1 MELPKIINGKFIAS
15 EVLEKIKIQVH
26 DVKKY
31 NNFTPGLAVILIGDD
46 PASSV
51 YVRNKEKTSLSAG
64 MNSWVYKYPSEV
76 KEKEI
81 IDKINNLN
89 KNDEVDGILV
99 QLPFPKNSILSER
112 KIINF
117 IDPLKDVDG
126 LHTTNIGKLA
136 NGEDGLFPA
145 TPSGCMILIKKFY
158 DKLDGKKAVI
168 VGRSNL
174 VGKPIAAMLL
184 RENCTVTILHSKTK
198 NIKNECKNAD
208 ILIAAIGKPNF
219 IKGDWIKEDSI
230 VIDVGINRIIK
241 ENKNALTGDVDFD
254 AAKKYVKAITP
265 VPGGVGPMTI
275 ACLLINTFKAAHLRR
290 NLTEPSIN
298 F

>member
-117 IDPLKDVDG
+117 IDPL
-126 LHTTNIGKLA
+126 
-136 NGEDGLFPA
+136 
-145 TPSGCMILIKKFY
+145 
-158 DKLDGKKAVI
+158 
-168 VGRSNL
+168 
-174 VGKPIAAMLL
+174 
-184 RENCTVTILHSKTK
+184 
-198 NIKNECKNAD
+198 
-208 ILIAAIGKPNF
+208 
-219 IKGDWIKEDSI
+219 
-230 VIDVGINRIIK
+230 
-241 ENKNALTGDVDFD
+241 
-254 AAKKYVKAITP
+254 
-265 VPGGVGPMTI
+265 
-275 ACLLINTFKAAHLRR
+275 
-290 NLTEPSIN
+290 
-298 F
+298 